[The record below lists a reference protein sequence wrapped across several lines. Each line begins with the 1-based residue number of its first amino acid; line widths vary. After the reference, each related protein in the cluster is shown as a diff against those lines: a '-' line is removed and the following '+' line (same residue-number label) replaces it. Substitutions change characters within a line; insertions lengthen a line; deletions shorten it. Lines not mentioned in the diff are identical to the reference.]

1 MKPTEQSTS
10 VRWVLLSLAMLAKL
24 SMFSQIKESF
34 ISMNARSYY
43 KMQLKLTK
51 NLDTMCLCGTTNSHN
66 G

>member
-24 SMFSQIKESF
+24 SMSSQSKVCF
-34 ISMNARSYY
+34 ISMNARKHY

-51 NLDTMCLCGTTNSHN
+51 NLDTMCLCGTTSSQN